1 MRTPRPQCERGE
13 HFPESAAFQLPRPV
27 KAILL
32 KSPPPQQSHRMPAG
46 GKDAKTDSWG
56 SSQRCC
62 NHLLQPSSLIFILA
76 QLSLMTWL
84 AESPVLEAA
93 PPAGTA
99 QAKDAG
105 GVEPNAADQAKLI
118 ERGSQIYKQTCQ
130 NCHGK
135 SGQGSDDH
143 YEHALTGDLSVG
155 SLTQLISRTMPE
167 EDADAC
173 VGEDAAAVATY
184 IHTAFYSEA
193 ARVRNRPPRIA
204 MSRLTGE
211 QLRQSIAD
219 LYGHFTKPPATS
231 DQRGVK
237 ATYYNGTSRKS
248 EELQIDRVDKVID
261 FEFGTEPPGDGI
273 DPKSYLIHWE
283 GSLKV
288 NKTGRYQIVLRST
301 CSCMMEFGSRNREL
315 INNHVQSEGRDEF
328 QREIFLTAGRA
339 YPFEISFLQRKR
351 KTKQPPARVSLSW
364 IPPGGIEEVIP
375 QQNLIPEQ
383 LADAFALQAKLPP
396 DDRSYGYDRGTS
408 ISRQWDESTTA
419 TAIEFAEIAIAELYP
434 NYRHRYRNEA
444 DENRSILKRF
454 LAEIIT
460 VAFRGKLDE
469 AARKLYIDQ
478 QIALSEDDGEAI
490 RRAMLLTLKSPR
502 FLYPTLDTEH
512 NRSQR
517 TANRLA
523 LVMFDSL
530 PSSPWL
536 VNSAAKDKLQNDTQL
551 TNAARRMVDDYR
563 THAKALT
570 FLNEWLGLQN
580 MDEITKDVE
589 QFPGFNPH
597 TIQDLKKSMNRFL
610 LDFIE
615 SETSDFKQLLQADW
629 RYTTQRL
636 ENYYGAAWRPE
647 LTESQPKTTPTKAT
661 ENTEPQNAEAS
672 QEDKGIKAD
681 EFQVDPMLTRSIR
694 DKEVHAGVLT
704 HPLVMSNLAY
714 HRTTSPIHR
723 GVFLTRRTLGRVLR
737 PPDASF
743 TPLSAELHPDLTTR
757 ERVQLQ
763 TGEINCQA
771 CHEQINSLGF
781 ALENFDATGRFR
793 RKEKTKQ
800 INSAG
805 SYTDR
810 NGKRVDFNGAREL
823 ADYLAHSEDC
833 HHAFVEAA
841 FEHFVKQPI
850 AAYGSDTADKITK
863 SFRDSGYNIR
873 ELLVTIAVT
882 ASRQPTA
889 TPLQLQ
895 P

>member
-1 MRTPRPQCERGE
+1 MLTQACLV
-13 HFPESAAFQLPRPV
+13 ACL
-27 KAILL
+27 
-32 KSPPPQQSHRMPAG
+32 AG
-46 GKDAKTDSWG
+46 
-56 SSQRCC
+56 
-62 NHLLQPSSLIFILA
+62 P
-76 QLSLMTWL
+76 
-84 AESPVLEAA
+84 
-93 PPAGTA
+93 TA
-99 QAKDAG
+99 LAKDANTPSKHS
-105 GVEPNAADQAKLI
+105 VDEAQLAA
-118 ERGSQIYKQTCQ
+118 RGAQIYKETCQ
-130 NCHGK
+130 SCHGK
-135 SGQGSDDH
+135 TGQGIEGQ
-143 YEHALTGDLSVG
+143 YERALAGDLSLG
-155 SLTQLISRTMPE
+155 SLTKLISRTMPE

-173 VGEDAAAVATY
+173 IGEDAAAVATY
-184 IHTAFYSEA
+184 IHNAFYSEA

-219 LYGHFTKPPATS
+219 LYGHFTKPPETS

-261 FEFGTEPPGDGI
+261 FDFGTESPGDGI
-273 DPKSYLIHWE
+273 APQSYLIHWE

-288 NKTGRYQIVLRST
+288 DKTGRYQIVLRST

-328 QREIFLTAGRA
+328 KRDIFLTAGRA

-383 LADAFALQAKLPP
+383 LADTFALQAKLPP
-396 DDRSYGYDRGTS
+396 DDRSYGYDRGTAVG
-408 ISRQWDESTTA
+408 RQWDESTTA
-419 TAIEFAEIAIAELYP
+419 TAIEFAEIAIEELYP
-434 NYRHRYRNEA
+434 KYRHRYRAEA
-444 DENRSILKRF
+444 DENRSVLKRF
-454 LAEIIT
+454 LAEVVT
-460 VAFRGKLDE
+460 VAFRGKLD
-469 AARKLYIDQ
+469 APTRKLYIDQ
-478 QIALSEDDGEAI
+478 QIERVEDDGEAI
-490 RRAMLLTLKSPR
+490 RRVMLLALKSPR

-512 NRSQR
+512 SRSQR

-523 LVMFDSL
+523 LVMHDSL
-530 PSSPWL
+530 PSAPWL
-536 VNSAAKDKLQNDTQL
+536 VNAAAKDKLQNDSQL

-563 THAKALT
+563 THAKTLT
-570 FLNEWLGLQN
+570 FLNDWLGLQN
-580 MDEITKDVE
+580 TDEIAKDSQRTANRLALVMHDSLPSAPWLVNAAAKDKLQNDSQLTNAARRMVDDYRTHAKTLTFLNDWLGLQNTDEIAKDTE
-589 QFPGFNPH
+589 QFPGFDPN

-615 SETSDFKQLLQADW
+615 SDTSDFRELLQADW
-629 RYTTQRL
+629 RYTTKRL
-636 ENYYGAAWRPE
+636 ENYYGSAWRSDMPE
-647 LTESQPKTTPTKAT
+647 GQLDTPKPRATQETETQETADTKKNQSIRHAAT
-661 ENTEPQNAEAS
+661 QIES
-672 QEDKGIKAD
+672 I
-681 EFQVDPMLTRSIR
+681 MSRSIQDR
-694 DKEVHAGVLT
+694 EIHAGVLS
-704 HPLVMSNLAY
+704 HPLIMSNLAY

-781 ALENFDATGRFR
+781 AFEHFDATGRFR

-800 INSAG
+800 INAAG

-810 NGKRVDFNGAREL
+810 NGKRVAFNGAREL
-823 ADYLAHSEDC
+823 ADYLAQSEDC

-850 AAYGSDTADKITK
+850 TAYGSGTADKITK
-863 SFRDSGYNIR
+863 SFQDSGYNIH
-873 ELLVTIAVT
+873 ELLISIAVT

-889 TPLQLQ
+889 ATTTTLRPQ

>member
-1 MRTPRPQCERGE
+1 MRFPAPLSERGE
-13 HFPESAAFQLPRPV
+13 HFPESAAFELPRPA
-27 KAILL
+27 KANLL
-32 KSPPPQQSHRMPAG
+32 KPSKPQQMHRMLTR
-46 GKDAKTDSWG
+46 GKDAKTDRCASG
-56 SSQRCC
+56 QRFCSHLSQP
-62 NHLLQPSSLIFILA
+62 NWVIILTQICFMA
-76 QLSLMTWL
+76 WLMEPTVL
-84 AESPVLEAA
+84 AAARPEAA
-93 PPAGTA
+93 VSDTTG
-99 QAKDAG
+99 QAKDANAL
-105 GVEPNAADQAKLI
+105 EPGTTDYRKLV

-130 NCHGK
+130 SCHGK
-135 SGQGSDDH
+135 SGQGIEDQ
-143 YEHALTGDLSVG
+143 YEHALVGDLSVG
-155 SLTQLISRTMPE
+155 SLTELISRTMPE
-167 EDADAC
+167 EDPDTC
-173 VGEDAAAVATY
+173 TGEDAAAVATY
-184 IHTAFYSEA
+184 IHTTFYSEA

-219 LYGHFTKPPATS
+219 LYGHFTKPPAIS
-231 DQRGVK
+231 DQRGAK

-248 EELQIDRVDKVID
+248 EELQIDRVDNVID
-261 FEFGTEPPGDGI
+261 FEFGTESPGDGI
-273 DPKSYLIHWE
+273 DPKSYLIHWK

-288 NKTGRYQIVLRST
+288 DKTGRYQIVLRSS

-328 QREIFLTAGRA
+328 RRDIFLTAGRA

-383 LADAFALQAKLPP
+383 LADTFALQAKLPP

-408 ISRQWDESTTA
+408 VSRQWDESTTA
-419 TAIEFAEIAIAELYP
+419 TAIEFAEVVIKELYP
-434 NYRHRYRNEA
+434 KYRHRYRNET
-444 DENRSILKRF
+444 DKNRSILKRF
-454 LAEIIT
+454 LAEIVT
-460 VAFRGKLDE
+460 VAFRGKLDD
-469 AARKLYIDQ
+469 AAHNLYIDQ
-478 QIALSEDDGEAI
+478 QVALSEDDGEAI
-490 RRAMLLTLKSPR
+490 RRAMLLALKSPR
-502 FLYPTLDTEH
+502 FLYPTLNTKH

-523 LVMFDSL
+523 LVMHDSL
-530 PSSPWL
+530 PSAPWL
-536 VNSAAKDKLQNDTQL
+536 VNSAANDKLQNDAQL

-563 THAKALT
+563 THAKTLT
-570 FLNEWLGLQN
+570 FLNEWLGLEN
-580 MDEITKDVE
+580 TDEITKDTE
-589 QFPGFNPH
+589 QFPGFDPH

-615 SETSDFKQLLQADW
+615 SETSDFRQLLQADW
-629 RYTTQRL
+629 RYTTKRL
-636 ENYYGAAWRPE
+636 ENYYGSAWRSDMAK
-647 LTESQPKTTPTKAT
+647 SQPEDSEDTKKDQDIEHDVAQI
-661 ENTEPQNAEAS
+661 EP
-672 QEDKGIKAD
+672 
-681 EFQVDPMLTRSIR
+681 VLTRSIR
-694 DKEVHAGVLT
+694 DREIHAGVLS
-704 HPLVMSNLAY
+704 HPLIMSNLAY

-737 PPDASF
+737 PPDDSF

-781 ALENFDATGRFR
+781 AFEHFDATGRFR
-793 RKEKTKQ
+793 HKEKAKQ
-800 INSAG
+800 INAAG

-810 NGKRVDFNGAREL
+810 NGKRVEFNGAREL
-823 ADYLAHSEDC
+823 ADYLAQSEDC
-833 HHAFVEAA
+833 HQAFVEAA

-850 AAYGSDTADKITK
+850 SAYGSETADKITH

-873 ELLVTIAVT
+873 ELLITIAVT

-889 TPLQLQ
+889 ATTQ

>member
-1 MRTPRPQCERGE
+1 MHRTLTR
-13 HFPESAAFQLPRPV
+13 
-27 KAILL
+27 
-32 KSPPPQQSHRMPAG
+32 
-46 GKDAKTDSWG
+46 GKDAKTDPCCSG
-56 SSQRCC
+56 RRFC
-62 NHLLQPSSLIFILA
+62 NHLPQHTWGIILTQICLIG
-76 QLSLMTWL
+76 WL
-84 AESPVLEAA
+84 AGTPRSAAAA
-93 PPAGTA
+93 PETAA
-99 QAKDAG
+99 QAK
-105 GVEPNAADQAKLI
+105 NASVPGANTTNEAKLVA
-118 ERGSQIYKQTCQ
+118 RGSQIYKETCQ
-130 NCHGK
+130 SCHGK
-135 SGQGSDDH
+135 SGQGSEDQ
-143 YEHALTGDLSVG
+143 YEHALVGDLSVG
-155 SLTQLISRTMPE
+155 SLTELISRTMPE

-173 VGEDAAAVATY
+173 TGEDAAAVATY

-219 LYGHFTKPPATS
+219 LYGHFTKPTAIS

-237 ATYYNGTSRKS
+237 ATYYNGTSQKA
-248 EELQIDRVDKVID
+248 EELKIDRVDNVID
-261 FEFGTEPPGDGI
+261 FEFGTESPGDGI
-273 DPKSYLIHWE
+273 DPKSYRIHWE

-288 NKTGRYQIVLRST
+288 NRTGRYQIVLRSS

-328 QREIFLTAGRA
+328 RRDIFLTAGRA

-375 QQNLIPEQ
+375 KENLIPEQ
-383 LADAFALQAKLPP
+383 LADTFALQAKLPP

-408 ISRQWDESTTA
+408 VSRQWDESTTA
-419 TAIEFAEIAIAELYP
+419 TAIEFAEIAIKELYP
-434 NYRHRYRNEA
+434 KFRHRYRNDA
-444 DENRSILKRF
+444 DENRSVLKRF
-454 LAEIIT
+454 LAEIVT
-460 VAFRGKLDE
+460 VAFRGKLDD
-469 AARKLYIDQ
+469 AARHLYIDQ

-490 RRAMLLTLKSPR
+490 RRAMLLALKSPR
-502 FLYPTLDTEH
+502 FLYPTLNTQH

-523 LVMFDSL
+523 LVMHDSL
-530 PSSPWL
+530 PSAPWL
-536 VNSAAKDKLQNDTQL
+536 VNAAAKDKLQNDAQL
-551 TNAARRMVDDYR
+551 TNTARRMVDDYR
-563 THAKALT
+563 THAKTLT
-570 FLNEWLGLQN
+570 FLNEWLGLKN
-580 MDEITKDVE
+580 TDEIAKDTE
-589 QFPGFNPH
+589 QFPGFDPH

-615 SETSDFKQLLQADW
+615 SETSDFRQLLQADW
-629 RYTTQRL
+629 RYTTKRL
-636 ENYYGAAWRPE
+636 ENYYGTAWQPDVTKSQHE
-647 LTESQPKTTPTKAT
+647 TTQPKVTQNTDPQETEDTKKD
-661 ENTEPQNAEAS
+661 Q
-672 QEDKGIKAD
+672 DIKHDDAQI
-681 EFQVDPMLTRSIR
+681 ESTLARSIR
-694 DKEVHAGVLT
+694 DREIHAGVLS

-743 TPLSAELHPDLTTR
+743 TPLSPELHPDLTTR

-763 TGEINCQA
+763 TGEINCQV
-771 CHEQINSLGF
+771 CHKQINSLGF
-781 ALENFDATGRFR
+781 AFEHFDATGKFR

-800 INSAG
+800 IDAAG

-810 NGKRVDFNGAREL
+810 NGTRVEFNGAREL
-823 ADYLAHSEDC
+823 ADYLAQSEDC

-850 AAYGSDTADKITK
+850 TAYGSETADKITK

-873 ELLVTIAVT
+873 ELLITIAVT
-882 ASRQPTA
+882 ACREPNDATTTA
-889 TPLQLQ
+889 ATLRP
-895 P
+895 

>member
-1 MRTPRPQCERGE
+1 MLTQACLV
-13 HFPESAAFQLPRPV
+13 ACL
-27 KAILL
+27 
-32 KSPPPQQSHRMPAG
+32 AG
-46 GKDAKTDSWG
+46 
-56 SSQRCC
+56 
-62 NHLLQPSSLIFILA
+62 P
-76 QLSLMTWL
+76 
-84 AESPVLEAA
+84 
-93 PPAGTA
+93 TA
-99 QAKDAG
+99 LAKDANTPSKHS
-105 GVEPNAADQAKLI
+105 VDEAQLAA
-118 ERGSQIYKQTCQ
+118 RGAQIYKETCQ
-130 NCHGK
+130 SCHGK
-135 SGQGSDDH
+135 TGQGIEGQ
-143 YEHALTGDLSVG
+143 YERALAGDLSLG
-155 SLTQLISRTMPE
+155 SLTKLISRTMPE

-173 VGEDAAAVATY
+173 IGEDAAAVATY
-184 IHTAFYSEA
+184 IHNAFYSEA

-219 LYGHFTKPPATS
+219 LYGHFTKPPETS

-261 FEFGTEPPGDGI
+261 FDFGTESPGDGI
-273 DPKSYLIHWE
+273 APQSYLIHWE

-288 NKTGRYQIVLRST
+288 DKTGRYQIVLRST

-328 QREIFLTAGRA
+328 KRDIFLTAGRA

-383 LADAFALQAKLPP
+383 LADTFALQAKLPP
-396 DDRSYGYDRGTS
+396 DDRSYGYDRGTAVG
-408 ISRQWDESTTA
+408 RQWDESTTA
-419 TAIEFAEIAIAELYP
+419 TAIEFAEIAIEELYP
-434 NYRHRYRNEA
+434 KYRHRYRAEA
-444 DENRSILKRF
+444 DENRSVLKRF
-454 LAEIIT
+454 LAEVVT
-460 VAFRGKLDE
+460 VAFRGKLD
-469 AARKLYIDQ
+469 APTRKLYIDQ
-478 QIALSEDDGEAI
+478 QIERVEDDGEAI
-490 RRAMLLTLKSPR
+490 RRVMLLALKSPR

-512 NRSQR
+512 SRSQR

-523 LVMFDSL
+523 LVMHDSL
-530 PSSPWL
+530 PSAPWL
-536 VNSAAKDKLQNDTQL
+536 VNAAAKDKLQNDSQL

-563 THAKALT
+563 THAKTLT
-570 FLNEWLGLQN
+570 FLNDWLGLQN
-580 MDEITKDVE
+580 TDEIAKDTE
-589 QFPGFNPH
+589 QFPGFDPN

-615 SETSDFKQLLQADW
+615 SDTSDFRELLQADW
-629 RYTTQRL
+629 RYTTKRL
-636 ENYYGAAWRPE
+636 ENYYGSAWRSDMPE
-647 LTESQPKTTPTKAT
+647 GQPDTPKPRATQETETQETADTKKNQSIRHAAT
-661 ENTEPQNAEAS
+661 QIES
-672 QEDKGIKAD
+672 I
-681 EFQVDPMLTRSIR
+681 MSRSIQDR
-694 DKEVHAGVLT
+694 EIHAGVLS
-704 HPLVMSNLAY
+704 HPLIMSNLAY

-781 ALENFDATGRFR
+781 AFEHFDATGRFR

-800 INSAG
+800 INAAG

-810 NGKRVDFNGAREL
+810 NGKRVAFNGAREL
-823 ADYLAHSEDC
+823 ADYLAQSEDC

-850 AAYGSDTADKITK
+850 TAYGSGTADKITK
-863 SFRDSGYNIR
+863 SFQDSGYNIH
-873 ELLVTIAVT
+873 ELLISIAVT

-889 TPLQLQ
+889 ATTTTLRPQ